1 MDVHQK
7 YRLGVRWISRFMRK
21 ELWVR
26 AMNRLSPIHGKAIL
40 QRFGIPNE
48 TPLSWRVFPKFGKYH
63 IAINDRPGAAL
74 GSRLVSSLAILNI
87 RRLQIRF
94 PFHFWR
100 LHRCNI
106 VALLRAVLAGCLFV
120 ALC

>member
-48 TPLSWRVFPKFGKYH
+48 TPLSWRVFPKFGKCH
-63 IAINDRPGAAL
+63 VAINDRPGAAL
-74 GSRLVSSLAILNI
+74 YR
-87 RRLQIRF
+87 
-94 PFHFWR
+94 
-100 LHRCNI
+100 
-106 VALLRAVLAGCLFV
+106 VAP
-120 ALC
+120 